1 MMKFRTDVSN
11 WPVSNAPNL
20 MITYIESSGKTLEQ
34 LAANAVVSI
43 ENWHGDFVA
52 HYRADALSD
61 EDYKMIVGE
70 IRSYLEHEA
79 DKAYEAKLEDR
90 RLET

>member
-1 MMKFRTDVSN
+1 
-11 WPVSNAPNL
+11 
-20 MITYIESSGKTLEQ
+20 MITHIESKGRTLEQ

-52 HYRADALSD
+52 HYRSD
-61 EDYKMIVGE
+61 DLPTEDYKMIVEE

-79 DKAYEAKLEDR
+79 EKAYEAKREDR
-90 RLET
+90 RLEIE